1 MDTLGKDFRYALR
14 TLLNARAFTVVAVL
28 TLALGI
34 GANTAMFSVVN
45 AVLLRPLPFPQPE
58 RLMSLTT
65 MNWRHG
71 APSPNAISY
80 PDYLDYRS
88 GNRSF
93 EQIAS
98 YYDDNL
104 ALTGHGEAAMLRGQI
119 VGAGLM
125 KVLGVQPA
133 LGRDFLPEDD
143 EAGHHVAILGHTMWL
158 TRFQGDRNVVGKP
171 VTLGGKAYTV
181 IGVMPEGFQF
191 PIQAQPTDVWVT
203 IARDFDVNTP
213 GEKPVGV
220 QRGAH
225 FMRAIG
231 RLKGGVTR
239 EQAESDLTAIARAL
253 STQYPDT
260 NAHNLS
266 VRVEN
271 FLTQLVGDTK
281 TPLAILLA
289 AVGCVLLIACAN
301 VANLVM
307 TRSSGR
313 SREIAVRTA
322 LGATRGRIVRQLITE
337 SIVLAT
343 GGAALGALFA
353 AWGVSAVVRLYPQN
367 LPRVEQVGMDGRVLL
382 FTVAL
387 AIVTAVLFGLLPAL
401 QASRTD
407 VNEAMREGG
416 RGTVGD
422 AKHTRVRSALVIAE
436 TALGVMLLIGAGLL
450 IRSLNKLSHVDLGFN
465 PSHLLTANFDLS
477 QTRHDSD
484 KMDLFVTE
492 LLGRLRAIPGVVA
505 VGGTQQLPLSDADW
519 SISFDIV
526 ERRVPKSQQ
535 PSAGFFTVTNGFFE
549 TLQIPLLQG
558 RFFDER
564 DNRAGNPV
572 MIVNREFA
580 RKYFPNEDPL
590 GKLIEIG
597 AGEGKGRE
605 RWKTREIVGVVG
617 DIRSADLDQAP
628 RAAYFV
634 PQSQLM
640 WGPPTLILR
649 TAGDPNAV
657 APAVRRIIAAM
668 DPDAPVYQIKTME
681 DYLALDLGRARFQT
695 ALLGLFAGIALL
707 LTAIGLY
714 GVIAYGVAQRTH
726 EIGVRMALGASRADV
741 LRMVVNRGLLL
752 TLAGVGAGVLG
763 AVGLARFIQSLLYQT
778 PPRDPLTYT
787 VVCVSLSLVA
797 LLASYIPAM
806 RATRIDP
813 MVALRYE

>member
-1 MDTLGKDFRYALR
+1 MDTLRKDLRYALR
-14 TLLNARAFTVVAVL
+14 TLLNAPAFTVVAVL

-34 GANTAMFSVVN
+34 GVNTAMFSVVN
-45 AVLLRPLPFPQPE
+45 AVLLRPLPFPQPD

-71 APSPNAISY
+71 APGPNAISY
-80 PDYLDYRS
+80 PDFLDYRS

-93 EQIAS
+93 QNIAS
-98 YYDDNL
+98 YYDSDL
-104 ALTGHGEAAMLRGQI
+104 ALTGHGEAVMLRGQI
-119 VGAGLM
+119 VASGLL

-143 EAGHHVAILGHTMWL
+143 EAGHHVAILSHTAWQA
-158 TRFQGDRNVVGKP
+158 RFQGDLSVVGKS
-171 VTLGGKAYTV
+171 VTLGGKPYTV
-181 IGVMPEGFQF
+181 IGIMPEGFQF
-191 PIQAQPTDVWVT
+191 PVRSQATDVWVT
-203 IARDFDVNTP
+203 MARDFDIDKP
-213 GEKPVGV
+213 GDKPVGA

-225 FMRAIG
+225 FMSAIG
-231 RLKGGVTR
+231 RLKPGVTR
-239 EQAESDLTAIARAL
+239 EQAESDMTAIARAL
-253 STQYPDT
+253 AVQYPNSNT
-260 NAHNLS
+260 YNKS
-266 VRVEN
+266 VRVEGY
-271 FLTQLVGDTK
+271 LTHLVGDTR
-281 TPLAILLA
+281 TPLTILLA
-289 AVGCVLLIACAN
+289 AVGFVLLIACAN

-313 SREIAVRTA
+313 SREMAVRAA

-337 SIVLAT
+337 SMVLAT
-343 GGAALGALFA
+343 SGAFLGALLA
-353 AWGVSAVVRLYPQN
+353 EWGVSAMVKLYPQN
-367 LPRVEQVGMDGRVLL
+367 LPRAEQVGMDGRVLL

-387 AIVTAVLFGLLPAL
+387 AIFTAILFGLMPAL

-416 RGTVGD
+416 RGSIGD
-422 AKHTRVRSALVIAE
+422 AKHTRVRSVLVIAE

-450 IRSLNKLSHVDLGFN
+450 IRSLNRLSRVDLGFN

-477 QTRHDSD
+477 QTRYNGD

-492 LLGRLRAIPGVVA
+492 LLGKLRAIPGVMA
-505 VGGTQQLPLSDADW
+505 VGGTQQLPLSNDDW
-519 SISFDIV
+519 GISFDIV
-526 ERRVPKSQQ
+526 ERRLPPSQQ
-535 PSAGFFTVTNGFFE
+535 PSAGFYTVTTDFFQA
-549 TLQIPLLQG
+549 LQIPLLQG
-558 RFFDER
+558 RLFDER
-564 DNRAGNPV
+564 DNREGNPV

-580 RKYFPNEDPL
+580 SKFFPNENPI

-597 AGEGKGRE
+597 AGEGKARE
-605 RWKTREIVGVVG
+605 RWKTREVVGVVG
-617 DIRSADLDQAP
+617 DIRSSDLDQAP

-649 TAGDPNAV
+649 TAGDPNSV
-657 APAVRRIIAAM
+657 APQVRKIIAAM
-668 DPDAPVYQIKTME
+668 DPDAPVYDIKTME

-695 ALLGLFAGIALL
+695 VLLGLFAGIALL

-726 EIGVRMALGASRADV
+726 EIGVRMALGASRSDV

-763 AVGLARFIQSLLYQT
+763 AVALARFIQSLLYQT

-787 VVCVSLSLVA
+787 VVCVSLSIVA